1 MVTYRICYTDIACV
15 CRSRV
20 TRQQVTGLVAKERW
34 HGTSTQ
40 APVKLPLATGVIQ
53 VSAVSDE
60 SKARNISPQSRNC
73 TRRAFKPINI
83 CIIARSLGLSIPFL
97 AFAKIS
103 PCTPGSK
110 LYLTGNQVKV
120 LGLMIVEDD
129 LTKLEVIRR
138 SITYRYTVKFHLVW
152 MGQASIHWDIGNLH
166 FIWEHQAIRCCLSW
180 PGSYSCPTLWSQAD
194 LE

>member
-1 MVTYRICYTDIACV
+1 M
-15 CRSRV
+15 
-20 TRQQVTGLVAKERW
+20 
-34 HGTSTQ
+34 
-40 APVKLPLATGVIQ
+40 KLPLTTGVIQ
-53 VSAVSDE
+53 VSAVSDD

-152 MGQASIHWDIGNLH
+152 MGQASIH
-166 FIWEHQAIRCCLSW
+166 
-180 PGSYSCPTLWSQAD
+180 
-194 LE
+194 